1 MRERVV
7 IGDEDVEAWRA
18 RQVADGLDPEE
29 VLTLGWADWMAGAK
43 GRVGKRVEEIER
55 VQEKAMNECGRRGR
69 SDATK

>member
-7 IGDEDVEAWRA
+7 IGDEDMEDWRA

-29 VLTLGWADWMAGAK
+29 VLAKGWAKWIAGAK

-55 VQEKAMNECGRRGR
+55 MQTKAMNDRIAGR
-69 SDATK
+69 K